1 MEVSVDDGIT
11 WRAVPVVRTG
21 EEWIALVANSRAGHV
36 SLRATAGDGSG
47 AGVVQ
52 TIMRAWAV
60 GS

>member
-1 MEVSVDDGIT
+1 MIRVLLSLLT

-21 EEWIALVANSRAGHV
+21 EGWIALVANPRTGHV
-36 SLRATAGDGSG
+36 SLRVTAGDRSG

-52 TIMRAWAV
+52 TITRAWAV